1 MRRLLD
7 WIPAIAWA
15 ALIWTSSSHNF
26 AAESTGPLLLPLLRW
41 LLPGASPA
49 TLEQLH
55 WFLRKT
61 GHVVEYFVFALLV
74 ARGVR
79 GSVSG
84 GQKPWEGYTLAIV
97 FLYAA
102 LDEWHQ
108 SFVPTRTA
116 SVTDVAL
123 DGIGG
128 VVALALMWWRT
139 RRHSSAWTNAAR

>member
-1 MRRLLD
+1 MRRLLG
-7 WIPAIAWA
+7 WAPAIAWA
-15 ALIWTSSSHNF
+15 VLIWTFSSHRF
-26 AAESTGPLLLPLLRW
+26 SAESTGHWLFPLLHW
-41 LLPGASPA
+41 LLPSASRE

-55 WFLRKT
+55 WLLRKT

-79 GSVSG
+79 GQASG
-84 GQKPWEGYTLAIV
+84 WQDRWVGWTLAIV

-116 SVTDVAL
+116 SVADVAL
-123 DGIGG
+123 DSVGG
-128 VVALALMWWRT
+128 AAAIALLWWRE
-139 RRHSSAWTNAAR
+139 RRHNPMRENTAQ

>member
-15 ALIWTSSSHNF
+15 ALIWTFSSHDF

-41 LLPGASPA
+41 LLPGASRE

-55 WFLRKT
+55 WLLRKT

-79 GSVSG
+79 GPVSG
-84 GQKPWEGYTLAIV
+84 WQRQWGGYTLAIV
-97 FLYAA
+97 FLYAV
-102 LDEWHQ
+102 LDEWRQ

-116 SVTDVAL
+116 SATDVVLDVAGGAAAIAL
-123 DGIGG
+123 
-128 VVALALMWWRT
+128 LWWRA
-139 RRHSSAWTNAAR
+139 RRHSSER